1 MTQTVQ
7 WTVWVI
13 LSKKHNHVPLDFW

>member
-13 LSKKHNHVPLDFW
+13 LSKKHNHAPFDFW